1 MHHFLYAFFI
11 ALTNNYDNIGARIAY
26 STEGIKISTPINFWI
41 AIITFAISFLAAF
54 SGTMIKGSVG
64 KQFSSVIA
72 MVLLVSIGSWMIL
85 EPYLKK
91 KCSEYLFKGNTKS
104 IYCIFLKPKN
114 ADMDGLKHIDFK
126 EATLL
131 GVALS
136 INNIGGS
143 LSAGMIGLNSLLVG
157 SLSAALSFLAL
168 WAGNYFAEFF
178 IKRNLTDKATVAG
191 GIVLIGIGIE
201 QLFW

>member
-11 ALTNNYDNIGARIAY
+11 ALTNNYDNIGARMAY
-26 STEGIKISTPINFWI
+26 SMEGIKISTPINFWI
-41 AIITFAISFLAAF
+41 AVITFVISFFAAF
-54 SGTMIKGSVG
+54 SGTKIKGSLG
-64 KQFSSVIA
+64 KEFSSVIA
-72 MVLLVSIGSWMIL
+72 MVILVSIGSWMIL

-91 KCSEYLFKGNTKS
+91 KCSEYLLKGSTRS

-114 ADMDGLKHIDFK
+114 ADTDGLKHIDFK

-131 GVALS
+131 GIALS

-178 IKRNLTDKATVAG
+178 IKRNLTDKATVVG
-191 GIVLIGIGIE
+191 GIALIGIGIE